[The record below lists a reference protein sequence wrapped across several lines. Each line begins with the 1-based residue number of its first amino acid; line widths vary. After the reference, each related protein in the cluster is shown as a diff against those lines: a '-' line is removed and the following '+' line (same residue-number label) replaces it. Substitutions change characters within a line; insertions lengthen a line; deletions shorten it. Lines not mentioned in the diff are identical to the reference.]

1 MDTDG
6 INPKP
11 TYAEMSAIAKAEAA
25 TLGNGKAPPPAPD
38 GWPQPLSPMTEAGRA
53 AVAALSKPT
62 TPTQLE
68 LLQLIL
74 ATLLRIE
81 GNQTKTAMGP
91 EPEYPRIP

>member
-11 TYAEMSAIAKAEAA
+11 THAKMSAIAKAEAV
-25 TLGNGKAPPPAPD
+25 K
-38 GWPQPLSPMTEAGRA
+38 AGRLSDNA
-53 AVAALSKPT
+53 ILGATGSQWATHGNQPSAVY
-62 TPTQLE
+62 PTQLE